1 MSFEKMFK
9 QKKYGNIVVNDKIEE
24 NIIDDLNE
32 KNKIDESKVYN
43 VLKEDIK
50 EDNKTRIDDIFSKL
64 GNSIKTSI
72 NENINKES
80 NKPVINENINKESKH
95 AYDKFFKSK
104 TKTDNYNNAPASA
117 SYIGEYVGD
126 INNLSVGTIYKKRGS
141 VYLKSENNIHENLTQ
156 PPQVSGG
163 GLGER
168 DVRSI
173 VNTAINTLDSA
184 HINSAN
190 SGIEFTGGFAGKLLS
205 NNFAWQPGTGIS
217 ITQADVG
224 SGIYKTFSLDRDVH
238 LAVDV
243 PYWSD
248 PVPAD
253 HTDKGVFGGSYL
265 PDNVPT
271 VFDYVTVDSDTY
283 EDGSNVITTGGLD
296 MSNFKVGD
304 TIRARFDFNAI
315 PQISNTTIEP
325 AIWYKNRD
333 SNNNVTFT
341 FPLTS
346 QPIFFGTGTVGKT
359 LLNRVDISV
368 YIASQE
374 DINALAQFSIKSD
387 NQIIIQPLSCLLT
400 LIR

>member
-1 MSFEKMFK
+1 MYLGFSFLGYSINTICSTYAVIGETHMAK
-9 QKKYGNIVVNDKIEE
+9 QTSF
-24 NIIDDLNE
+24 
-32 KNKIDESKVYN
+32 KNKVYYKKDDGES
-43 VLKEDIK
+43 
-50 EDNKTRIDDIFSKL
+50 
-64 GNSIKTSI
+64 
-72 NENINKES
+72 
-80 NKPVINENINKESKH
+80 
-95 AYDKFFKSK
+95 AYM
-104 TKTDNYNNAPASA
+104 A
-117 SYIGEYVGD
+117 IGEGS
-126 INNLSVGTIYKKRGS
+126 NGEHTIHVQARKS
-141 VYLKSENNIHENLTQ
+141 WEPDEWVALATENQLKS
-156 PPQVSGG
+156 
-163 GLGER
+163 
-168 DVRSI
+168 
-173 VNTAINTLDSA
+173 
-184 HINSAN
+184 AN
-190 SGIEFTGGFAGKLLS
+190 AGIEFTGGFAGKLLS

-271 VFDYVTVDSDTY
+271 VFDYVTVDPDTY
-283 EDGSNVITTGGLD
+283 EDGSNVVTTGGLD

>member
-1 MSFEKMFK
+1 V
-9 QKKYGNIVVNDKIEE
+9 GNDMGDLRELLDQATTHLIGFNE
-24 NIIDDLNE
+24 IDDN
-32 KNKIDESKVYN
+32 
-43 VLKEDIK
+43 IK
-50 EDNKTRIDDIFSKL
+50 TEDNKPI
-64 GNSIKTSI
+64 I
-72 NENINKES
+72 NENINKEFTQ
-80 NKPVINENINKESKH
+80 
-95 AYDKFFKSK
+95 AYDQFFKHK
-104 TKTDNYNNAPASA
+104 TKTEDNIET

-126 INNLSVGTIYKKRGS
+126 VNNLSVGTIYKKRGNI
-141 VYLKSENNIHENLTQ
+141 YLKSENNTHENLTQ
-156 PPQVSGG
+156 PPQAPGG

-173 VNTAINTLDSA
+173 VNTAIETIDNS
-184 HINSAN
+184 HENSAN
-190 SGIEFTGGFAGKLLS
+190 SGIEFTGGFAGKPLT
-205 NNFAWQPGTGIS
+205 NNYAWEAGTGIS
-217 ITQADVG
+217 ITQANVDD
-224 SGIYKTFSLDRDVH
+224 GIYKTFSLDRDVH

-283 EDGSNVITTGGLD
+283 EDGSNVVTTGGLD
-296 MSNFKVGD
+296 MSNFSVGD

-333 SNNNVTFT
+333 ANDNVTFS
-341 FPLTS
+341 FPLTA
-346 QPIFFGTGTVGKT
+346 QTIFFGTGTVGKI
-359 LLNRVDISV
+359 LLNRVDISI

-374 DINALAQFSIKSD
+374 DINALAHFAIKSE